1 MRKKKA
7 VSDAIYIASYNPRN
21 RTVPNE
27 RLDQIFSDV
36 GRRYGYDDVRAKFEP
51 FPDFKIM
58 WERTYKWA
66 EFGVSDYLD
75 RAPDEVLIQ
84 LAESVF
90 ERISGRQQDYGEA
103 LFRYFEDVRDQN
115 TPDYLKRKRL
125 NPDSIGEY
133 HDLNDCVN
141 RLREQGLIPPDLECI
156 LCWDAS
162 SSRKVS
168 QCSVIQRVITVN
180 SKLDMQ
186 GVPEYVLDY
195 AVYNKIA
202 HLMSG
207 YGKRSADAEATRLD
221 ALYPMRIEAL
231 SWISDHGMT
240 L

>member
-1 MRKKKA
+1 M
-7 VSDAIYIASYNPRN
+7 
-21 RTVPNE
+21 
-27 RLDQIFSDV
+27 
-36 GRRYGYDDVRAKFEP
+36 
-51 FPDFKIM
+51 
-58 WERTYKWA
+58 
-66 EFGVSDYLD
+66 
-75 RAPDEVLIQ
+75 
-84 LAESVF
+84 
-90 ERISGRQQDYGEA
+90 
-103 LFRYFEDVRDQN
+103 
-115 TPDYLKRKRL
+115 
-125 NPDSIGEY
+125 
-133 HDLNDCVN
+133 N

-168 QCSVIQRVITVN
+168 QCSVIQRVLTVN

-195 AVYNKIA
+195 AVYNKMA

-221 ALYPMRIEAL
+221 ALYPMRIEAM